1 MHVAVAGECTFPASA
16 RLLKPSE
23 FRRVFKFGQVRHTRL
38 FSLRFVP
45 SPMQGQAAQARL
57 GLAVSRKA
65 CPRAVDR
72 NRIKR
77 TVRESFRRQRAQLP
91 AMDIVIMAKPAARHD
106 PALAAAADRLWQ
118 HLDVTGPQTKDSTFK
133 A

>member
-1 MHVAVAGECTFPASA
+1 VAGEFAFPASA

-23 FRRVFKFGQVRHTRL
+23 FRRVFELGQVRHTRL

-45 SPMQGQAAQARL
+45 LPDQDAAARL

-65 CPRAVDR
+65 CPLAVER

-77 TVRESFRRQRAQLP
+77 TVRESFRRQRTQLP
-91 AMDIVIMAKPAARHD
+91 AMDIVVMAKPAARNE
-106 PALAAAADRLWQ
+106 PELAAAADRLWQ
-118 HLDVTGPQTKDSTFK
+118 QLSDHGMQTKD
-133 A
+133 

>member
-1 MHVAVAGECTFPASA
+1 MHVAVAGDYTFPASA

-23 FRRVFKFGQVRHTRL
+23 FRRVFEVGQVRHTRL
-38 FSLRFVP
+38 FSLRFAP
-45 SPMQGQAAQARL
+45 SPMQGHDATARL

-91 AMDIVIMAKPAARHD
+91 AVDIVIMAKPAARHE

-118 HLDVTGPQTKDSTFK
+118 QLNATYTKD
-133 A
+133 